1 MEHPCHRCG
10 SPVKDNSPFCPE
22 CGAPQIQFNRPDDSP
37 EGIVVPNAPSAP
49 PPISLPQPD
58 APLDA
63 HLETRRRVSD
73 RERAVAFRSALKG
86 GAIAAVF
93 CLFPL
98 GILIGMPLGGFLAA
112 LFYQRQ
118 SWRAEG
124 SHASGFRLGAL
135 AGLFGFFLFGL
146 IMALQLTNPATREEL
161 RGQMRERLKTL
172 DARYTD
178 PEQRKVVEYL
188 MTNQGLNISMT
199 FSFVMFC
206 LVFVVLSGAGGALY
220 AAIGR
225 KRGQGP

>member
-1 MEHPCHRCG
+1 M
-10 SPVKDNSPFCPE
+10 
-22 CGAPQIQFNRPDDSP
+22 
-37 EGIVVPNAPSAP
+37 
-49 PPISLPQPD
+49 
-58 APLDA
+58 
-63 HLETRRRVSD
+63 
-73 RERAVAFRSALKG
+73 
-86 GAIAAVF
+86 F

-135 AGLFGFFLFGL
+135 AGLFGFLLFGL